1 MKVALMRSLL
11 FAIVPLLLGVFADL
25 ILAAFY
31 QGAQPEELRGQMLVL
46 HAGVFLAVFVLA
58 GVGAFLAYFRFR
70 GKVPTAK
77 IAALFGLLYS
87 VASFFAVV
95 FAFAFGGPIAV
106 GSWLLAGAAI
116 FAFASTLARAG
127 HGG

>member
-1 MKVALMRSLL
+1 MKVAFTRSLL
-11 FAIVPLLLGVFADL
+11 FAVVPLLLGVAADL
-25 ILAAFY
+25 LLAVFY
-31 QGAQPEELRGQMLVL
+31 QGAQPDELRGEMLAL

-58 GVGAFLAYFRFR
+58 SLGAFLAYWLFRR
-70 GKVPTAK
+70 RMPTPKTAV
-77 IAALFGLLYS
+77 LFGLLYS

-106 GSWLLAGAAI
+106 GSWLLGGAAV
-116 FAFASTLARAG
+116 FASGSTLARGG

>member
-1 MKVALMRSLL
+1 MKVALTRSLL

-25 ILAAFY
+25 LLAVFY

-46 HAGVFLAVFVLA
+46 HPGGFLGVFVLA
-58 GVGAFLAYFRFR
+58 SFGAFLAYCMFRR
-70 GKVPTAK
+70 RIPAPK
-77 IAALFGLLYS
+77 IAALFGLFYS

-106 GSWLLAGAAI
+106 GSWLLAGAAM
-116 FAFASTLARAG
+116 FAFGSTLARSHHVG
-127 HGG
+127 